1 MDSRLR
7 NGCFFICVVLRGT
20 LRLLILYLIT
30 ETLKGMRPR
39 SLGLSQKCAMVSHTK
54 RELLSNYEKFDIP
67 PANEIDDFFS
77 SPAVSI
83 RGLICD

>member
-7 NGCFFICVVLRGT
+7 NGCFFICVT

-30 ETLKGMRPR
+30 EALKGMRPR
-39 SLGLSQKCAMVSHTK
+39 SLGLSQKWRNVSHTK